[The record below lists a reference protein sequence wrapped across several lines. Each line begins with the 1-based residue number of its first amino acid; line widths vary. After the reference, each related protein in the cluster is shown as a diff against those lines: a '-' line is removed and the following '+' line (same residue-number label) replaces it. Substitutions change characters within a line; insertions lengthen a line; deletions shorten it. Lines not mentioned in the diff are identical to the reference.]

1 MGPCNGC
8 ENLDFW
14 GHMVPLVP
22 LVPLVSLGP
31 VEKVGVERSV
41 ASSFHVTVP
50 TGTKHKKIHELPS
63 GWPVWFA
70 LAWMLACVEAFD
82 AVVCKRDMRA
92 LTAQ

>member
-1 MGPCNGC
+1 MGPSKGC

-50 TGTKHKKIHELPS
+50 TGTKHKKLHELPS
-63 GWPVWFA
+63 WKAGFLVLRF
-70 LAWMLACVEAFD
+70 
-82 AVVCKRDMRA
+82 
-92 LTAQ
+92 

>member
-1 MGPCNGC
+1 MGPCKGC

-50 TGTKHKKIHELPS
+50 TGTKHKKLHELPS
-63 GWPVWFA
+63 WYDLV
-70 LAWMLACVEAFD
+70 LV
-82 AVVCKRDMRA
+82 
-92 LTAQ
+92 